1 MIIHT
6 DSDNPK
12 PIEQKV
18 CELILKKL
26 YVKVDETQIFID
38 KEIVISLI
46 LKDIITV
53 AKADCDIEKALKI
66 AIKEQPQYKTAP
78 DSKRAEISQAAEEF
92 AIEVEAYRY
101 YLDLKKDHADDLEIY
116 DAVLMTLNSDEEL
129 LTKRLLEIISEAI
142 GLFIT
147 EEVAIAKRTSRDQL
161 ISTYAYHVKMI
172 ASNDTIED
180 AVEEFY
186 YTNEEFFIKNHL
198 KKASIKQELDQTNTV
213 FKDEI
218 SAYKL
223 ALSMQTQNM
232 EIPMILGMVKQL
244 LKLDQT

>member
-1 MIIHT
+1 MIIHN
-6 DSDNPK
+6 SDNPK
-12 PIEQKV
+12 PIEQKI

-26 YVKVDETQIFID
+26 YVKIDDSQIFID

-53 AKADCDIEKALKI
+53 AKADCNIEKALKI
-66 AIKEQPQYKTAP
+66 ALKEQPQYKNSP
-78 DSKRAEISQAAEEF
+78 DSKRAEITQAAEEF

-101 YLDLKKDHADDLEIY
+101 YLDLKKEKADELEMY

-129 LTKRLLEIISEAI
+129 LTKRLQEIISEAI

-147 EEVAIAKRTSRDQL
+147 EEVAFAKRSSRDQL
-161 ISTYAYHVKMI
+161 ISTYAYHIKII
-172 ASNDTIED
+172 ASNDTIDD
-180 AVEEFY
+180 AAEEFY

-198 KKASIKQELDQTNTV
+198 TQESIKQELKQTDSV

-223 ALSMQTQNM
+223 ALSMQNQNM
-232 EIPMILGMVKQL
+232 EIPMILGMVKQIL
-244 LKLDQT
+244 NIEQA